1 MGELPRVPQR
11 GGTPRHVAIIMDGN
25 GRWAQARGLPRAAGH
40 DAGTENIRRIVR
52 AAVELGIEYLTL
64 WAFSTEN
71 WRRPPDEVRWLLTL
85 LARSI
90 ERELDELD
98 KEGAQLR
105 HIGSL
110 AGLDESL
117 REAVVGAIER
127 TRHNDRIV
135 LTLAFNY
142 GGRAEILHAVKRLL
156 EDRVDPTTLDEALF
170 GQYLYTHDLPDPDLI
185 VRTAGEM
192 RLSNFLIWQAAYAEY
207 YSTPTLWP
215 DFDKQSFY
223 DALVEFSRRN
233 RKFGGILPEEHVE
246 YAARGAQ
253 PSEHVTSKQD

>member
-1 MGELPRVPQR
+1 MGQLPRVPQR

-90 ERELDELD
+90 ERELDVLD

-117 REAVVGAIER
+117 REAVIGAIER

-156 EDRVDPTTLDEALF
+156 EDRVDPATLDEALF
-170 GQYLYTHDLPDPDLI
+170 GQYLYTRDLPDPDLI
-185 VRTAGEM
+185 VRTAGEF
-192 RLSNFLIWQAAYAEY
+192 RFSGYLPWQAVYAEY
-207 YSTPTLWP
+207 WSAPVLWP
-215 DFDKQSFY
+215 DFGPEHLRQAVAVY
-223 DALVEFSRRN
+223 AERERR
-233 RKFGGILPEEHVE
+233 FGAV
-246 YAARGAQ
+246 
-253 PSEHVTSKQD
+253 PSAELGTRSAE

>member
-1 MGELPRVPQR
+1 MQQEQSESTAQFGRV
-11 GGTPRHVAIIMDGN
+11 PRHVAIIMDGN
-25 GRWAQARGLPRAAGH
+25 GRWAQARGLPRTLGH

-52 AAVELGIEYLTL
+52 AAVELRIEYLTL

-71 WRRPPDEVRWLLTL
+71 WSRPADEVQSIIAL

-98 KEGAQLR
+98 REGTRLR

-110 AGLDESL
+110 AGLDSSL

-127 TRHNDRIV
+127 TRGNRRIV

-156 EDRVDPTTLDEALF
+156 EDRVDPTTVDEAVF
-170 GQYLYTHDLPDPDLI
+170 AQYLHTHDLPDPDLI
-185 VRTAGEM
+185 VRTAGEY
-192 RLSNFLIWQAAYAEY
+192 RFSGYLPWQAVYAEY
-207 YSTPTLWP
+207 WSAPVLWP
-215 DFDKQSFY
+215 DFGADDLRQAVAVY
-223 DALVEFSRRN
+223 AQRE
-233 RKFGGILPEEHVE
+233 RKFGAVVAPP
-246 YAARGAQ
+246 AAPATAT
-253 PSEHVTSKQD
+253 TS